1 MRDLTLAQMMVVFE
15 DAGHRLDFIL
25 LRTMQFEKQALEDS
39 LKAIKPWDAVVPP
52 LLAQVKDRKL
62 GSQGAN
68 RITPLISMVRE
79 CREANKRL
87 PLDKP
92 MPGTAPSVS
101 FSAGAAGGG
110 GGSGGSQ
117 RSSSDNK
124 AAAAEDSSP
133 APVSMSSFLTA
144 QPAAA
149 EAFAAAADASGGK
162 GNPFSAAAA
171 PSAFAAAAKGGALPA
186 AAAAL
191 GGAGNPFGA
200 AVPTVAT
207 KAATQA
213 SAPPAASPGN
223 PFGAEEAAPKPSA
236 AAGPNAADAFDPF
249 GAAGGGGGG
258 GFDPFGTGAGA
269 GATTGSAQKSDPND
283 PFAM

>member
-1 MRDLTLAQMMVVFE
+1 MVVFE

-39 LKAIKPWDAVVPP
+39 LKAIKPWDAIVPS

-62 GSQGAN
+62 GSQTAN

-101 FSAGAAGGG
+101 FGAGAAAGGG
-110 GGSGGSQ
+110 GGS
-117 RSSSDNK
+117 RSDNK

-133 APVSMSSFLTA
+133 APVSMSSFLTP

-162 GNPFSAAAA
+162 GNPFSAA
-171 PSAFAAAAKGGALPA
+171 PSTFAAAAKGGALPA

-200 AVPTVAT
+200 VPTVAT

-213 SAPPAASPGN
+213 SAPPAISPGN
-223 PFGAEEAAPKPSA
+223 PFGEAAPIPSA

-249 GAAGGGGGG
+249 SGGGGGG
-258 GFDPFGTGAGA
+258 GEFYPFGTGAHTTGA
-269 GATTGSAQKSDPND
+269 GATTGSAQKSSD